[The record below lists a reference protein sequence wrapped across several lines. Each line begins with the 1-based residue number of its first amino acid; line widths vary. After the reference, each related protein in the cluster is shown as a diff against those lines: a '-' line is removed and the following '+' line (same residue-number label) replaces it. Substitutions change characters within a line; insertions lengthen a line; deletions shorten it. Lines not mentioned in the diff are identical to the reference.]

1 MMCDWGKSDALKVWP
16 DFAGPRGII
25 NGLQLRMK
33 LIEKYSIGHN
43 LTLIKLKLFQEFEII

>member
-43 LTLIKLKLFQEFEII
+43 LTLIKLKLIQEFEII